1 MFKIVYLMFYY
12 KGLILK
18 PDLLQFLLLLI
29 MLMAFAIFGEHNFY
43 SFFQNFKAIAEKM
56 VIGNSTISEV
66 MSLVVKQGLTLQYCL
81 E

>member
-1 MFKIVYLMFYY
+1 MFYY
-12 KGLILK
+12 RGLILK
-18 PDLLQFLLLLI
+18 PVLAPVLIAAHHVNGICHFWRTYFL
-29 MLMAFAIFGEHNFY
+29 H
-43 SFFQNFKAIAEKM
+43 FFQNFKAIAEKM